1 MPSSIVQ
8 GIFEVVLQGFLEVI
22 CYFVG
27 SIVVPVISFGR
38 WQCDRITADVPRRKF
53 RAAGIYHLR
62 GQQVYLTAEATQ
74 LVGLLT
80 VVLCVGG
87 GVLIWYL
94 SSR

>member
-8 GIFEVVLQGFLEVI
+8 GVLEVVLQGFMEFV

-27 SIVVPVISFGR
+27 RIVVPVLSFGR
-38 WQCDRITADVPRRKF
+38 WKCDHITADVPRRKIK
-53 RAAGIYHLR
+53 AAGVYHLR

-74 LVGLLT
+74 LVGLLMLLL
-80 VVLCVGG
+80 VVAV

-94 SSR
+94 ARR

>member
-8 GIFEVVLQGFLEVI
+8 GIFEVVLQGFLQIV
-22 CYFVG
+22 CYFIGTV
-27 SIVVPVISFGR
+27 VVPVVSFGC
-38 WQCDRITADVPRRKF
+38 WKCDRITADVPRRKI
-53 RAAGIYHLR
+53 RAAGFYHLR

-80 VVLCVGG
+80 LVLFVGG

-94 SSR
+94 SR